1 MTAFT
6 ALIGILLIL
15 VAIPFGLMV
24 APLALGVVLV
34 WYVLRRVDGA
44 LDPRFDAPA

>member
-1 MTAFT
+1 MTALA
-6 ALIGILLIL
+6 ALIGILLVL

-34 WYVLRRVDGA
+34 WYALRRVDGA
-44 LDPRFDAPA
+44 LARGGEAVA

>member
-1 MTAFT
+1 MTAIT

-15 VAIPFGLMV
+15 VAIPFGLMF
-24 APLALGVVLV
+24 APLALGVVLL

-44 LDPRFDAPA
+44 LDPRVDAPA